1 MTGSYYFRQ
10 LDKAGQAAYHAM
22 KTGLA
27 ALRPAFPVPRLEG
40 RELGDVLA
48 RLRLDCPEL
57 FYVTGFSYRVHP
69 AAATVELLP
78 QYLFDKGKI
87 QTHQKALA
95 ARLDRLCRPA
105 MGLNEGEKERYVH
118 DFICRNVRYDKLK
131 KPYSH
136 EILGPLGQGVGVCE
150 GIAKAVKCLCDRLG
164 VWCIVALAENNPDK
178 GVKYRH
184 AWNVVR
190 LGDAYYHL
198 DATFDNSLGSAELVR
213 YDYFN
218 LDDRRLFR
226 DHEALVYPVPA
237 CADGGRFYY
246 REAKLSFTRPEEV
259 AGRAAQAVRK
269 GKPLVFHWRGGP
281 LTGEVLGEL
290 AAPAGG
296 GGGPEGAARRH
307 PAEQAP
313 GGAGG
318 ALPGGAS
325 GRGLHRPG
333 GQRGRG
339 GRLMLREYLP
349 FWDRLTEGQRRRLEE
364 GAAVRRFVRGEMVY
378 GGGAEC
384 AGLILPTE
392 GQLRAYMLTD
402 EGRELTLYRLFP
414 RDMCLFSASC
424 VLRGI
429 QFDVLVEA
437 ERDTTALFLPAEVYQ
452 GLMEESAAV
461 ANYTSELMADRFS
474 EVMWRMDQ
482 ILSKKLDGRLAA
494 LLVEESRLAESASL
508 RLTHD
513 QLARHLGSAREVV
526 SRLLKDFQND
536 GLVRLGRGGVELLDL
551 PALEALASDSLR

>member
-1 MTGSYYFRQ
+1 MTEAYYFRQ

-164 VWCIVALAENNPDK
+164 VWCIVALAENNPDR
-178 GVKYRH
+178 GIKYRH

-290 AAPAGG
+290 AALL
-296 GGGPEGAARRH
+296 EGAVARKGRH
-307 PAEQAP
+307 AAIRLNRPQAVLE
-313 GGAGG
+313 

-364 GAAVRRFVRGEMVY
+364 GAAVRRFARGEMVY
-378 GGGAEC
+378 GGGTEC

-437 ERDTTALFLPAEVYQ
+437 ERDTTALFLLAEVYQ